1 MGKIEIPPR
10 SRTGGGRGF
19 TTLEIIIVLVI
30 AVIMS
35 AIAAPNLIGNLQRYR
50 TRSGADQVMG
60 ELRRL
65 QSLAMTTGSRHRLAV
80 ASCASGPSPCKRYR
94 NEREAGGA
102 WPASSDT
109 TASNPAVL
117 SDWVD
122 LQQSLSS
129 SVRLKS
135 LKDSG
140 GGDVAGVIFDSRGAS
155 ITTGASYPLTC
166 TIAHASG
173 YERTV
178 VVRSAGSVR
187 MP

>member
-1 MGKIEIPPR
+1 VGKIRILPGSHTAE
-10 SRTGGGRGF
+10 GRGF

-30 AVIMS
+30 AIIVS
-35 AIAAPNLIGNLQRYR
+35 AIAAPNLIGNIQRYR
-50 TRSGADQVMG
+50 VRSGADQVMS
-60 ELRRL
+60 ELRRI
-65 QSLAMTTGSRHRLAV
+65 QSLAMTAGSRHRLTV
-80 ASCASGPSPCKRYR
+80 GNCLSGLTPCKRYR
-94 NEREAGGA
+94 SEREASGA
-102 WPASSDT
+102 WPAASDVT
-109 TASNPAVL
+109 GTNSNVL

-135 LKDSG
+135 LKDNAGS
-140 GGDVAGVIFDSRGAS
+140 DVAAVLFDSRGAS
-155 ITTGASYPLTC
+155 VTAGASYPLTF
-166 TIAHASG
+166 TIAHATG